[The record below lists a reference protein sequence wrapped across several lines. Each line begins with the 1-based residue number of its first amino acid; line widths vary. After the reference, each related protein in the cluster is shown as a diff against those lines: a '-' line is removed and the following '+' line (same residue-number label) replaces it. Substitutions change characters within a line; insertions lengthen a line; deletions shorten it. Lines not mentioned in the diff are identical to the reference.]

1 MEEEENIR
9 VRQDTAL
16 TRMSELSS
24 QSDESHGFDEDLY
37 KLLKAAKDGE
47 LELIKSTIQID
58 RRFLNEFGDSGWALV
73 HYAVFYNHKNILQY
87 LI

>member
-16 TRMSELSS
+16 TRMSEISS

-47 LELIKSTIQID
+47 LELIKSTI
-58 RRFLNEFGDSGWALV
+58 
-73 HYAVFYNHKNILQY
+73 
-87 LI
+87 